1 MIRQSASRGSA
12 ASSLP
17 YAIVNAVIWVIYAA
31 LVLLVAQQ
39 LGFVAPVAV
48 TVTVLVAAAALHP
61 LRRRASR
68 AARQR
73 FSRR

>member
-1 MIRQSASRGSA
+1 MVRQTTGNGA
-12 ASSLP
+12 APSLL

-31 LVLLVAQQ
+31 LVLLVTQV

-48 TVTVLVAAAALHP
+48 TVSVLVAAAALHP

-68 AARQR
+68 AARQY
-73 FSRR
+73 FSHR

>member
-1 MIRQSASRGSA
+1 MVRQTTGNGA
-12 ASSLP
+12 APSLL

-31 LVLLVAQQ
+31 LVLLVTQV

-48 TVTVLVAAAALHP
+48 TVSVLVAAAVLHP
-61 LRRRASR
+61 LGRRASR

-73 FSRR
+73 FSHR